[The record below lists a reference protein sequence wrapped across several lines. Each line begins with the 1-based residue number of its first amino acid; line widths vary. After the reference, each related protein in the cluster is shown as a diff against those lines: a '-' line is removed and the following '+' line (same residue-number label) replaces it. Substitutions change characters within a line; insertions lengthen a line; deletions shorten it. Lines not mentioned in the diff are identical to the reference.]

1 MSNESESDRQGN
13 SEFASKVDET
23 VGRARRKVE
32 ETVGKAREAAER
44 AREEVDERTAQLRDG
59 YARVQ
64 DRARHTAG
72 DITTFVEESPAR
84 AVLLAAAVGFLFGL
98 LFRLG
103 GRD

>member
-1 MSNESESDRQGN
+1 MSDENESNDFGN
-13 SEFASKVDET
+13 KVDET

-32 ETVGKAREAAER
+32 ETVDRAREAAER
-44 AREEVDERTAQLRDG
+44 AREEVDDRAAQLRDG
-59 YARVQ
+59 YSRVQ
-64 DRARHTAG
+64 DRARHAAG

>member
-1 MSNESESDRQGN
+1 MSEDNDSKDFG
-13 SEFASKVDET
+13 SKVDET

-32 ETVGKAREAAER
+32 ETVGKARDAAER

-59 YARVQ
+59 YSRVQ
-64 DRARHTAG
+64 DRARHAAG
-72 DITTFVEESPAR
+72 DVTTFVEESPAR
-84 AVLLAAAVGFLFGL
+84 AVLLAAAVGFLVGL